1 MNLYDEF
8 SLILLLLL
16 SFSRFWQKLP
26 RIPKWAKGGCKGR
39 NFIQRLWSPSSWRNS
54 WGRDFEENEFTFFQ
68 EDQKKSS
75 GKNTTWNTIYIFSL
89 KRIPIQLD
97 YTR

>member
-1 MNLYDEF
+1 MTSFPLFFFFFFLFRGFGKNYLVSRNGRKGDVRGEILFNDYGVRVVGGTRGGEISKRMNL
-8 SLILLLLL
+8 L
-16 SFSRFWQKLP
+16 
-26 RIPKWAKGGCKGR
+26 
-39 NFIQRLWSPSSWRNS
+39 
-54 WGRDFEENEFTFFQ
+54 FFQ

>member
-1 MNLYDEF
+1 MTSLPLFFFFFFLFRGFGKNYLVSNGRKGDVRGEILFNDYGVRVVGGTRGGEISKRMNL
-8 SLILLLLL
+8 L
-16 SFSRFWQKLP
+16 
-26 RIPKWAKGGCKGR
+26 
-39 NFIQRLWSPSSWRNS
+39 
-54 WGRDFEENEFTFFQ
+54 FFQ

-97 YTR
+97 YAR